1 MTLGCSSVRM
11 AAANSPAACP
21 MSSFSPRQ
29 FPAFEKID
37 DRAYD
42 NGGRVADVVV
52 GTAQSGLHVVLCA
65 GWKGYRVV
73 AHDLQY
79 GRYEFGVAFGEIR
92 YYYCPAPVGGL
103 EPPGGQPLLLHVRTI
118 RSSRAGCAV
127 RFLRSGTGCG
137 RGRYVRIVPSVVRV
151 KYVAVPVAEDSL
163 YGSGSDV
170 YS

>member
-1 MTLGCSSVRM
+1 
-11 AAANSPAACP
+11 

-37 DRAYD
+37 DRTYD

-52 GTAQSGLHVVLCA
+52 GTAQSGLHVVL
-65 GWKGYRVV
+65 
-73 AHDLQY
+73 
-79 GRYEFGVAFGEIR
+79 
-92 YYYCPAPVGGL
+92 
-103 EPPGGQPLLLHVRTI
+103 
-118 RSSRAGCAV
+118 CAV